1 MKIKSQLVRYLIK
14 LLWIADESELTEE
27 AYYQE
32 KMNKYIEFLRG
43 KLKEKQEFMD
53 EMKELAKDYE

>member
-1 MKIKSQLVRYLIK
+1 MTKSQKVRYLIK

-32 KMNKYIEFLRG
+32 KMDKYIDFLKG

-53 EMKELAKDYE
+53 EMKELAKDIE

>member
-1 MKIKSQLVRYLIK
+1 MKTKSQIVRYLIK

-32 KMNKYIEFLRG
+32 KIDKYIEFLKG

-53 EMKELAKDYE
+53 DLKELAKDYE

>member
-1 MKIKSQLVRYLIK
+1 MKTKSQLVRYLIK